1 MDRNKIE
8 ERLSEGS
15 PSTVLST
22 PFSVLKLRNMAKAA
36 LRGNVM
42 LTIIV
47 GDNLNDYDIDNIRA
61 EAPRNV
67 AFDYSR
73 CSFPHP

>member
-8 ERLSEGS
+8 TRLAEGS

-22 PFSVLKLRNMAKAA
+22 PFSVLKLRDMAKAA

-42 LTIIV
+42 LTVIV

-73 CSFPHP
+73 CSFPQP